1 MVLIKKREKN
11 LSSVCSTKLSRL
23 MILFKDRQSA
33 GKLLAGRLKKYKS
46 LRDTYVLAIPRGGGV
61 VAKEIAKSLNLP
73 LDIIVTRKIGD
84 PHQKELSLGA
94 IDPDGE
100 IIWDEKIVEDLRIK
114 IDSLRADID
123 REKEEIKRRETLY
136 RQGKPLQV
144 RGQTVILVDD
154 GIATGYTVL
163 AAIKYLKRHG
173 ANQIT
178 VAVPVASKEALSL
191 IESLVERVV
200 VLTVPEPFQAVSK
213 FYHNFQAVADEE
225 VVNILD
231 NM

>member
-1 MVLIKKREKN
+1 M
-11 LSSVCSTKLSRL
+11 
-23 MILFKDRQSA
+23 
-33 GKLLAGRLKKYKS
+33 
-46 LRDTYVLAIPRGGGV
+46 
-61 VAKEIAKSLNLP
+61 
-73 LDIIVTRKIGD
+73 
-84 PHQKELSLGA
+84 
-94 IDPDGE
+94 
-100 IIWDEKIVEDLRIK
+100 
-114 IDSLRADID
+114 
-123 REKEEIKRRETLY
+123 Y